1 MVSNKR
7 ISKRMKR
14 ILIILVL
21 GLLVISCKKEN
32 SNEFFP
38 YKNNE
43 LNDTLWYN
51 PVPMAARVRQLD
63 SIFAQPFRIDS
74 VDCIN
79 GGTISFGDSVQVSFP
94 ANFSSGGPTSGKVQV
109 QVLHLNKKG
118 DMVRMNRPT
127 MSYNQ
132 LLVTGGSMNIRVTY
146 NGLPLQ
152 LASGKMITVRI
163 FNKMSNTSPSNDMRV
178 FYGYDNALP
187 ASSAQQFTWLP
198 WQDSSVNRV
207 IQVQNQSTGTVLR
220 GYQFQI
226 NRFGWVNCDY
236 FSDTTQARTKAV
248 VVLPPNFTNANTNVY
263 AVVKSPDIVAQL
275 YADPTTKRFF
285 IPNIYLGK
293 VVTFVSLSYIN
304 GNLYF
309 AQKEV
314 TITANM
320 NINLLP
326 TQTNKQSIE
335 AFLNSL

>member
-1 MVSNKR
+1 M
-7 ISKRMKR
+7 
-14 ILIILVL
+14 

-51 PVPMAARVRQLD
+51 PVPTAARVRQID
-63 SIFAQPFRIDS
+63 SVFAQPFRIDS

-79 GGTISFGDSVQVSFP
+79 GGTINFGDSVQVIFPTSFCT
-94 ANFSSGGPTSGKVQV
+94 GGPASGKVQV
-109 QVLHLNKKG
+109 QLLHLDQKG
-118 DMVRMNRPT
+118 DMVKLDRPT

-132 LLVTGGSMNIRVTY
+132 LLVTGGAINIRVTY
-146 NGLPLQ
+146 NGQALQ
-152 LASGKMITVRI
+152 LATGKMVTIRI

-178 FYGYDNALP
+178 FYGYDNAFP
-187 ASSAQQFTWLP
+187 ATAVQQFTWVP
-198 WQDSSVNRV
+198 WQDSSVNRA
-207 IQVQNQSTGTVLR
+207 IQVQSQTSGANLR

-275 YADPTTKRFF
+275 YPEPTTRTFI
-285 IPNIYLGK
+285 IPNIYVGK
-293 VVTFVSLSYIN
+293 VVTFVSLSFIN
-304 GNLYF
+304 GNLYL

-320 NINLLP
+320 NISLLP